1 MQEAI
6 RIIFMGTPEFAAASL
21 AALLDAGK
29 KIVAVVTVPDK
40 PAGRGQQ
47 IRQSEV
53 KALALTRNLP
63 VLQPEKLRDETF
75 LEELR
80 SFNADL
86 FVVVAFRMLPET
98 VFTMPRLGT
107 INLHA
112 SLLPHYRGA
121 APIQWAI
128 INGETQTGVTTFF
141 IEKDIDTGDIIS
153 SKRVRI
159 ETDDTGGTLHDK
171 LMVTGATLLTET
183 VSNLESG
190 IYATISQALLAPM
203 GSPKLAPKIFKEDCL
218 IHWDR
223 PLNEVRNFIRAL
235 NPYPGAFSRVVT
247 DKSRELSLKIFG
259 AEPIPSESTPSGPG
273 SEPRFNEAEHQPGT
287 LCVTDNAQLLIATQT
302 GWLSITSLQ
311 LEGKKRLSVSEFLKG
326 ASGLDKW
333 VINGEW

>member
-29 KIVAVVTVPDK
+29 NIVAVVTVPDK

-47 IRQSEV
+47 MRQSEV
-53 KALALTRNLP
+53 KELAIARNLP
-63 VLQPEKLRDETF
+63 VLQPDKLRDEAF

-80 SFNADL
+80 SYHADL
-86 FVVVAFRMLPET
+86 FVVVAFSMLPEA

-107 INLHA
+107 VNLHA

-121 APIQWAI
+121 APIQWAL
-128 INGETQTGVTTFF
+128 INGENQTGVTTFF

-153 SKRVRI
+153 SRRVLI
-159 ETDDTGGTLHDK
+159 QPDDTGGTLHDK
-171 LMVTGATLLTET
+171 LMVTGAALLTET
-183 VSNLESG
+183 VANLESG
-190 IYATISQALLAPM
+190 IYATISQSMLAPM

-218 IHWDR
+218 INWDK
-223 PLNEVRNFIRAL
+223 PLEEVRNFIRAL
-235 NPYPGAFSRVVT
+235 SPYPAAFTRIVT
-247 DKSRELSLKIFG
+247 DKGRELSLKIFG

-326 ASGLDKW
+326 ASGLDQW
-333 VINGEW
+333 LINGEW

>member
-29 KIVAVVTVPDK
+29 NIVAVVTTPDK

-47 IRQSEV
+47 MRQSEV
-53 KALALTRNLP
+53 KELALARNLP

-75 LEELR
+75 LAALQN
-80 SFNADL
+80 FKADL
-86 FVVVAFRMLPET
+86 FVVVAFRMLPEA

-141 IEKDIDTGDIIS
+141 IEKEIDTGDIIS
-153 SKRVRI
+153 SKRVLI
-159 ETDDTGGTLHDK
+159 DPNDTGGTLHDK
-171 LMVTGATLLTET
+171 LMTTGASLLTET
-183 VSNLESG
+183 VSAIESG
-190 IYATISQALLAPM
+190 IYATLSQSLLAPM
-203 GSPKLAPKIFKEDCL
+203 GSPKLAPKIFKEDCQ

-223 PLNEVRNFIRAL
+223 PRDEVRNFIRAL
-235 NPYPGAFSRVVT
+235 SPYPAAFTRIVT
-247 DKSRELSLKIFG
+247 DKGRELSLRIFG
-259 AEPIPSESTPSGPG
+259 AEPTLSKDSTSGNG
-273 SEPRFNEAEHQPGT
+273 GEPHFRETEHVPGT
-287 LCVTDNAQLLIATQT
+287 LRVTDSSQLCIATQT

-311 LEGKKRLSVSEFLKG
+311 LEGKKQLPVSEFIKG
-326 ASGLDKW
+326 AANLDQW
-333 VINGEW
+333 RIL